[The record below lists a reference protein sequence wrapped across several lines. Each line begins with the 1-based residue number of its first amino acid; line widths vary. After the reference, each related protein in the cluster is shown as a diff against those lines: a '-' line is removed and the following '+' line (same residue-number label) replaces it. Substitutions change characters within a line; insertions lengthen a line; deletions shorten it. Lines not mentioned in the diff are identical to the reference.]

1 MKGLLLKLFQVR
13 ELSIIL
19 LMVLFSL
26 FVGSLNSE
34 FLTGKSI
41 LVMLSGSIILLVL
54 AVGQSFVL
62 LTSNIDVSVGSIM
75 GISAAVGGTL
85 LVSGSSL
92 IVVIVSVIGVGALCG
107 FINGIGVAQLKIP
120 AIIMTLGMLGI
131 LRGLMLMYTE
141 GMWIEAIPSYF
152 KMYAVT
158 EFLGLPYP
166 IWIGLFICLIAY
178 LFLNKTKFGR
188 YFYAVGDNL
197 DGAKLV
203 GLPVKTVSI
212 LAFVFSGISA
222 AVAALIFIM
231 NIGFVPNQTGSGIEL
246 QVIAAAVLG
255 GVSLSGGA
263 GTVIGA
269 ALGAICFTV
278 INNSLVF
285 MKIPAYWNGAISG
298 LLLLAIVITDT
309 KFQKYISRSKQ
320 TNIKNHKLNS
330 QRMEDSNP

>member
-1 MKGLLLKLFQVR
+1 MKGKMLKLFQIR

-19 LMVLFSL
+19 LIVLFSL
-26 FVGSLNSE
+26 FVGSLNIE

-62 LTSNIDVSVGSIM
+62 LTANIDVSVGSIM
-75 GISAAVGGTL
+75 GLSAAVGGTL
-85 LVSGSSL
+85 LVNGSNLFVVL
-92 IVVIVSVIGVGALCG
+92 ISVICVGALCG
-107 FINGIGVAQLKIP
+107 LINGIGVAQLKIP

-131 LRGLMLMYTE
+131 LRGIMLIFTE
-141 GMWIEAIPSYF
+141 GMWIEAIPTYF

-158 EFLGLPYP
+158 DFLGLPYP
-166 IWIGLFICLIAY
+166 VWIGIFICLIAY
-178 LFLNKTKFGR
+178 LFLNKTKFGS

-222 AVAALIFIM
+222 AIAALIFIM

-255 GVSLSGGA
+255 GVSLTGGA

-269 ALGAICFTV
+269 ALGAICFTI
-278 INNSLVF
+278 INNSLVY

-298 LLLLAIVITDT
+298 LLLLAIVIADT
-309 KFQKYISRSKQ
+309 KFQKFISRRKL
-320 TNIKNHKLNS
+320 TNMNS
-330 QRMEDSNP
+330 QPTNKGMEESSP

>member
-1 MKGLLLKLFQVR
+1 MKILLKLLQMR

-19 LMVLFSL
+19 LMILFFL
-26 FVGSLNSE
+26 FVGSINSE
-34 FLTGKSI
+34 FTSADSI
-41 LVMLSGSIILLVL
+41 ILLLSGSIILLVL

-85 LVSGSSL
+85 LVDGSSL
-92 IVVIVSVIGVGALCG
+92 MFVIISVIGVGALCG
-107 FINGIGVAQLKIP
+107 LINGIGVAQLKIP

-131 LRGLMLMYTE
+131 LRGLMLIYTE
-141 GMWIEAIPSYF
+141 GMWIEDIPSYY

-158 EFLGLPYP
+158 DFLGLPYP
-166 IWIGLFICLIAY
+166 IWVGIVICLGAF

-203 GLPVKTVSI
+203 GLPVKTVGI
-212 LAFVFSGISA
+212 LAFVFSGMSA
-222 AVAALIFIM
+222 SVAALIFIM

-255 GVSLSGGA
+255 GVSLTGGV
-263 GTVIGA
+263 GTVLGA
-269 ALGAICFTV
+269 ALGAIFFTV
-278 INNSLVF
+278 INNSLVY
-285 MKIPAYWNGAISG
+285 MKIPAYWNSAIAG
-298 LLLLAIVITDT
+298 LLLLVIVISDT
-309 KFQKYISRSKQ
+309 KFQSYFTKRNQ
-320 TNIKNHKLNS
+320 AKLSNQHIES
-330 QRMEDSNP
+330 QGLEDSSP